1 MLPPRPHHTD
11 LNITNPTPPP
21 RPQIEVHVEVFS
33 IGSSTEVKT
42 VGEMGDEMN
51 IATIGCSGPGGD
63 VICEKGLCQ
72 VDHMF
77 VKLGQDNIML

>member
-1 MLPPRPHHTD
+1 M
-11 LNITNPTPPP
+11 
-21 RPQIEVHVEVFS
+21 
-33 IGSSTEVKT
+33 KT